1 MVDIQTLLVTMLEL
15 FAFILLGW
23 GITKIGICDAHG
35 NQVIS
40 SLVSN
45 VLSPALILSAVQAE
59 GGDSVD
65 QSVVWEALL
74 YGLLLYAI
82 FLVLGWVFTAWI
94 AKEERAVYK
103 MLLIFSNTAFVGYPI
118 LRALFGEF
126 SVFVF
131 SLMHMPFN
139 VLIFSYGV
147 YLLQKDH
154 GAGSF
159 PLRKM
164 ITPGLVS
171 SIIAIILYFSNLK
184 LPAAV
189 VDYLSTLGDSSIP
202 LSMIAVGASVA
213 MQPLRG
219 IFTNKVLDLMTAVK
233 LVVFPCLLAAI
244 SSFLPCSEFTRQL
257 FILSGTLPAGTMTVI
272 LATQYHS
279 NTKVASAGVVL
290 STLCS
295 IITIPLLCQL
305 LL

>member
-15 FAFILLGW
+15 FAFIILGW
-23 GITKIGICDAHG
+23 GVTKIGICDAHG

-45 VLSPALILSAVQAE
+45 VLSPALILSAVQSE
-59 GGDSVD
+59 GGDSID

-74 YGLLLYAI
+74 YGVLLYAI
-82 FLVLGWVFTAWI
+82 FLVLGWVFTAWM

-154 GAGSF
+154 GAGS
-159 PLRKM
+159 LKKKKM

-171 SIIAIILYFSNLK
+171 SIIAILLYFSNLK
-184 LPAAV
+184 LPAAM
-189 VDYLSTLGDSSIP
+189 VDY
-202 LSMIAVGASVA
+202 MQIAG
-213 MQPLRG
+213 
-219 IFTNKVLDLMTAVK
+219 
-233 LVVFPCLLAAI
+233 LVVLEQYETEHATVFIAKKESRKDQAV
-244 SSFLPCSEFTRQL
+244 LP
-257 FILSGTLPAGTMTVI
+257 
-272 LATQYHS
+272 
-279 NTKVASAGVVL
+279 
-290 STLCS
+290 
-295 IITIPLLCQL
+295 
-305 LL
+305 

>member
-15 FAFILLGW
+15 FAFIILGW
-23 GITKIGICDAHG
+23 GVTKIGICDAHG

-45 VLSPALILSAVQAE
+45 VLSPALILSAVQSE
-59 GGDSVD
+59 GGDSID

-74 YGLLLYAI
+74 YGVLLYAI
-82 FLVLGWVFTAWI
+82 FLVLGWVFTAWM

-139 VLIFSYGV
+139 VLIFSYGG

-171 SIIAIILYFSNLK
+171 SIIAILLYFSNLK
-184 LPAAV
+184 LPAAM

-233 LVVFPCLLAAI
+233 LVAFPCLLAAI
-244 SSFLPCSEFTRQL
+244 SSFFPCSEFTRQL

-279 NTKVASAGVVL
+279 NAKVASAGVVL

>member
-15 FAFILLGW
+15 FSFIILGW
-23 GITKIGICDAHG
+23 GVTKIGICDAHG
-35 NQVIS
+35 NKVIS

-45 VLSPALILSAVQAE
+45 VLSPALILSAVQAD
-59 GGDSVD
+59 GSSSTDK
-65 QSVVWEALL
+65 SVVWEALL
-74 YGLLLYAI
+74 YGVLLYAI
-82 FLVLGWVFTAWI
+82 FLVLGWVFTVWM
-94 AKEERAVYK
+94 AKEDRAVYK

-131 SLMHMPFN
+131 SIMHMPFN

-154 GAGSF
+154 GAGKF

-164 ITPGLVS
+164 VTPGLLS
-171 SIIAIILYFSNLK
+171 SIIAIILYFSNMK
-184 LPAAV
+184 LPMPV

-213 MQPLRG
+213 LQPLG
-219 IFTNKVLDLMTAVK
+219 DMFKNKNLAIMTAVK
-233 LVVFPCLLAAI
+233 LVAFPCLLAAI
-244 SSFLPCSEFTRQL
+244 SSFFPCSEFTRQL

-272 LATQYHS
+272 LATQYNS

>member
-15 FAFILLGW
+15 FAFIILGW
-23 GITKIGICDAHG
+23 GVTKIGICDAHG

-45 VLSPALILSAVQAE
+45 VLSPALILSAVQAT

-65 QSVVWEALL
+65 KSVIWEALL
-74 YGLLLYAI
+74 YGVLLYAI
-82 FLVLGWVFTAWI
+82 FLVLGWVFTVWM
-94 AKEERAVYK
+94 AKEKRAVYK

-154 GAGSF
+154 GAERF

-164 ITPGLVS
+164 VTPGLIS

-184 LPAAV
+184 LPAAM

-213 MQPLRG
+213 MQPLGG
-219 IFTNKVLDLMTAVK
+219 IFKDRVLAVMTVVK
-233 LVVFPCLLAAI
+233 LVAFPCLLAAI
-244 SSFLPCSEFTRQL
+244 SSFFPCSEFTRQL
-257 FILSGTLPAGTMTVI
+257 LILSGTLPAGTMTVI
-272 LATQYHS
+272 LATQYHAD
-279 NTKVASAGVVL
+279 TKVASAGVVL